1 MKHISI
7 LFIIAVSFLF
17 TSCLKDFNDLG
28 YSTVTTY
35 TGHVVDKN
43 KKTPLTNATVEILY
57 GYYGYN
63 NTSLYNTKTNLNGD
77 FSITVE
83 YEKIPK
89 YETAQIRIE
98 YNSENLFHEN
108 LRGAGEKNYDYGTI
122 EVDYGSEKVDES
134 KYRSLQTFQFGGR
147 LYRVGPLSSKAYSFN
162 DIWDYVSS
170 FTYAGYTGWITPTTE
185 MLDKLNDAME
195 AYSYSEPRK
204 SLKGIPIW
212 AYEESE
218 EEGMVYPFKC
228 VFPDYRTSL
237 SKENINTGTAYIL
250 PVRPE

>member
-57 GYYGYN
+57 GYY
-63 NTSLYNTKTNLNGD
+63 NTSLYKTKTNLNGD

-89 YETAQIRIE
+89 DEIALIKIE
-98 YNSENLFHEN
+98 YNSENLFYKN
-108 LRGAGEKNYDYGTI
+108 LRGAGEKSYDYGTI

-134 KYRSLQTFQFGGR
+134 KYNSLYTFSFGGR

-162 DIWDYVSS
+162 DTWDYVSS
-170 FTYAGYTGWITPTTE
+170 FTYAGYTGWIMPTTE
-185 MLDKLNDAME
+185 MLDKLNDKMQSD
-195 AYSYSEPRK
+195 SYEPRK
-204 SLKGIPIW
+204 SLKDIPIW
-212 AYEESE
+212 AYEELE

-228 VFPDYRTSL
+228 VFPWTSAISL
-237 SKENINTGTAYIL
+237 SKEKINTGTAYIL